1 MKRVNQK
8 RLCLSSLIPNDIRY
22 CRAREDVNSIYF
34 VVTLQSSIPDSVF
47 VEQRTWDLQSNNSRL
62 EEELEKMGERLDSL
76 EDRKNDLL
84 QEVSIKLEK
93 QLVIYLLTDWLTDYL
108 LTYLGRSP
116 DEDSMTES
124 FHTFLSNC
132 WPKLRWYVCGI
143 YNEKGV
149 LNIRLLDIVVASFFR
164 IK

>member
-93 QLVIYLLTDWLTDYL
+93 QVVIYLLTD
-108 LTYLGRSP
+108 
-116 DEDSMTES
+116 
-124 FHTFLSNC
+124 
-132 WPKLRWYVCGI
+132 
-143 YNEKGV
+143 
-149 LNIRLLDIVVASFFR
+149 
-164 IK
+164 

>member
-62 EEELEKMGERLDSL
+62 EEQLEKMGERLDSL

-84 QEVSIKLEK
+84 QEVSIKLKK
-93 QLVIYLLTDWLTDYL
+93 QLVIVGY
-108 LTYLGRSP
+108 RCSV
-116 DEDSMTES
+116 
-124 FHTFLSNC
+124 FLQN
-132 WPKLRWYVCGI
+132 
-143 YNEKGV
+143 
-149 LNIRLLDIVVASFFR
+149 
-164 IK
+164 